1 MAKSNSRR
9 HQDGFSLVEVTIA
22 TGIMASAL
30 VGLGQMFAIAIS
42 SNRAARVL
50 TYTTVLAEQ
59 KLEQLRGLAW
69 AFDDR
74 GQPVSDAALSP
85 SPADTMTSNTP
96 GWVDYVDQ
104 FGEVL
109 GEGAMLPPKTVY
121 IRRWA
126 VEPLPVDPA
135 NTIVIHVLVTARIN
149 RGAADSAGSHVRL
162 AGEARLVTVK
172 TRKAP

>member
-1 MAKSNSRR
+1 
-9 HQDGFSLVEVTIA
+9 
-22 TGIMASAL
+22 
-30 VGLGQMFAIAIS
+30 
-42 SNRAARVL
+42 
-50 TYTTVLAEQ
+50 
-59 KLEQLRGLAW
+59 
-69 AFDDR
+69 
-74 GQPVSDAALSP
+74 
-85 SPADTMTSNTP
+85 MTSNMP

-109 GEGAMLPPKTVY
+109 GEGAMPPPKTVY

-135 NTIVIHVLVTARIN
+135 NTLVIHVLVTARTN

-162 AGEARLVTVK
+162 SGEARLVTVK